1 MILNKIWII
10 LVIKLR
16 NYNRKLKISIIKLT
30 NNKMIINNL
39 KINKLIKKKINKNI
53 KIQREEY
60 IIQILPYLIS
70 RIAFQISNLI
80 LCILKIQAIYIT
92 KDPDSLKN

>member
-1 MILNKIWII
+1 
-10 LVIKLR
+10 
-16 NYNRKLKISIIKLT
+16 
-30 NNKMIINNL
+30 MIINNL